1 MILKGC
7 WYFLVLIFFATVA
20 VYFFGNAAGWV
31 IGLFVLSFAGAIVY
45 KVLTAGKTDAAALAM
60 QQVRVAQKFTDVLP
74 LDLADQAKSAPRLV
88 PEGSGDGWTIDTDG
102 YTQVPQGDEPLEL
115 TLVCQSAAN
124 AGTNTVLVAL
134 GQLVIGKVKS
144 ECVLMSMKPGATAMP
159 VASITRWACTPRSW
173 PMASRRAPAM
183 ATSACMPGAPLPS

>member
-45 KVLTAGKTDAAALAM
+45 KVLTAGKADAAALAM

-124 AGTNTVLVAL
+124 VGTNTVLVAL

-144 ECVLMSMKPGATAMP
+144 DQLEELYQAVMSAGGVARCVGTVSEIDVAKPFGL
-159 VASITRWACTPRSW
+159 IK
-173 PMASRRAPAM
+173 
-183 ATSACMPGAPLPS
+183 GE

>member
-7 WYFLVLIFFATVA
+7 WYFIVIVFFASLA

-31 IGLFVLSFAGAIVY
+31 IGLFALSFVGAIVY
-45 KVLTAGKTDAAALAM
+45 KVLTAGKADAAALAM
-60 QQVRVAQKFTDVLP
+60 QQVRVAQKFVDVLP

-144 ECVLMSMKPGATAMP
+144 DQLEELYQAVMSAGGVARCVGTVSQIDVAKPFG
-159 VASITRWACTPRSW
+159 IIK
-173 PMASRRAPAM
+173 
-183 ATSACMPGAPLPS
+183 GE

>member
-7 WYFLVLIFFATVA
+7 WYAVVA
-20 VYFFGNAAGWV
+20 AFIWVVASAVFGPLAGWLFLFGALAL
-31 IGLFVLSFAGAIVY
+31 IGVGLYRAFSVP
-45 KVLTAGKTDAAALAM
+45 KRDAAALAM
-60 QQVRVAQKFTDVLP
+60 QQVRVAQKFSDVLP

-88 PEGSGDGWTIDTDG
+88 PEASSSGWTIDTDG
-102 YTQVPQGDEPLEL
+102 YTQVPRGEEPLEL

-144 ECVLMSMKPGATAMP
+144 DQLEELYQAVMSAGGIARCVGTVSEIDVAKPFGL
-159 VASITRWACTPRSW
+159 IK
-173 PMASRRAPAM
+173 
-183 ATSACMPGAPLPS
+183 GE

>member
-7 WYFLVLIFFATVA
+7 WYAVVA
-20 VYFFGNAAGWV
+20 AFIWVVASALLGPLAGWLFLFGALAL
-31 IGLFVLSFAGAIVY
+31 IGMGLYRAFSVP
-45 KVLTAGKTDAAALAM
+45 KRDAAALAM
-60 QQVRVAQKFTDVLP
+60 QQVRVAQKFSDVLP

-102 YTQVPQGDEPLEL
+102 YTQVPRGEEPLEL

-124 AGTNTVLVAL
+124 AGTNTVIVAL

-144 ECVLMSMKPGATAMP
+144 DQLEELYEAVMSAGGIARCVGTVSEIDVAKPFG
-159 VASITRWACTPRSW
+159 IIK
-173 PMASRRAPAM
+173 
-183 ATSACMPGAPLPS
+183 GE

>member
-7 WYFLVLIFFATVA
+7 WYFLVLSFFATVA

-45 KVLTAGKTDAAALAM
+45 KVLTAGKADAAALAV

-88 PEGSGDGWTIDTDG
+88 PEGSGDGWTIDTDN
-102 YTQVPQGDEPLEL
+102 YTQVPRGEEPLEL

-144 ECVLMSMKPGATAMP
+144 DQLEELYQAVMSAGGMARCVGTVSEIDVAKPFG
-159 VASITRWACTPRSW
+159 IIK
-173 PMASRRAPAM
+173 
-183 ATSACMPGAPLPS
+183 GE

>member
-31 IGLFVLSFAGAIVY
+31 IGLFVLSFVGAIVY

-60 QQVRVAQKFTDVLP
+60 QQVRVAQRFTNVLP

-102 YTQVPQGDEPLEL
+102 YTQVPRGEEPLEL

-144 ECVLMSMKPGATAMP
+144 DQLEELYQAVMSAGGVVRCVGTVSEID
-159 VASITRWACTPRSW
+159 VARPFGLIK
-173 PMASRRAPAM
+173 
-183 ATSACMPGAPLPS
+183 GE